1 MFFNRGDTVDTEA
14 RRDLRELKE
23 QFIDLAAF
31 VKQHMNEEEEDRKVL
46 DGRLSKIEKKQ
57 IYLGIA
63 IAVILQQ
70 AFSGLPLVDLIML
83 LK

>member
-31 VKQHMNEEEEDRKVL
+31 VKQHMNEEEEDRKIL
-46 DGRLSKIEKKQ
+46 DGRLSQIEKKQ